1 MPKNDLKFYFRND
14 GVNFKINAK
23 CHAFESVL
31 NAAHVFIDK
40 FYVFFD
46 GDPKSAV
53 SVFLKPKNESASRKE
68 IAKAAGEFANEIL
81 NQELRLQLAK
91 NNKQLREYIVGQA
104 LFGASPEQM
113 SKKEEDASE
122 KELDKIL
129 EKELKALEAEEKKAA
144 KKEKTGKKDPL
155 NILAPWAGKT
165 GKKKKSA

>member
-1 MPKNDLKFYFRND
+1 MAKGDLKFSLKNN
-14 GVNFKINAK
+14 GVNFKINVK
-23 CHAFESVL
+23 FYSFESVL

-46 GDPKSAV
+46 GDPKLTV
-53 SVFLKPKNESASRKE
+53 SVFLKPKKETASRKE
-68 IAKAAGEFANEIL
+68 LIKSAGEFSNEIL
-81 NQELRLQLAK
+81 NQELRLRLAK

-104 LFGASPEQM
+104 LFGASPEQI
-113 SKKEEDASE
+113 SRKEDAGE

-155 NILAPWAGKT
+155 NILAPWAGKG
-165 GKKKKSA
+165 GKKKK